1 MIRRRDA
8 LALLGGLVVTAC
20 SGARRG
26 MPVVPAGSPLG
37 ADPIVDL
44 IPSAGLG
51 WLVDVRPRELFESPT
66 LGSAIAMIA
75 PGDRVAAFERRFGG
89 VDLHA
94 ATELA
99 VAGFGRAAL
108 GLARVPVD
116 PASVNAAFV
125 SRASVEG
132 RTVEHGVTR
141 LWGTVGDEP
150 EQIAIFGRD
159 GAAIERGPPGPLLA
173 AIYFAEGKLRRSLP
187 ALKAEPLAAAAA
199 RVGEAPLRG
208 FAPGPFEGQW
218 AAGLGGLLRAATAIA
233 VSLRPMQARPGAAAF
248 LTLVLLGAWGADAPG
263 AEQRLRAAFNVFA
276 EDPLGR
282 LTGLNRP
289 IDGPRTSSDASA
301 IKLDVVV
308 DLVAVAAGLRDAT
321 DATAAD
327 IMGR

>member
-8 LALLGGLVVTAC
+8 LALLGGLVATAC
-20 SGARRG
+20 GGARR
-26 MPVVPAGSPLG
+26 VVPLTRSGSLLG
-37 ADPIVDL
+37 PDPIVDL
-44 IPSAGLG
+44 VPSAGLG
-51 WLVDVRPRELFESPT
+51 WLVEARPRELFESRT

-75 PGDRVAAFERRFGG
+75 PSERLGAFARRFGG
-89 VDLHA
+89 IDLHA
-94 ATELA
+94 ASELA
-99 VAGFGRAAL
+99 VAGFGRSAL

-116 PASVNAAFV
+116 PAGVDAAFI
-125 SRASVEG
+125 SRASLDG
-132 RTVEHGVTR
+132 RTVERGVTR

-173 AIYFAEGKLRRSLP
+173 AIYFAEGKLKRSLP

-199 RVGEAPLRG
+199 RIGEAPLRG

-218 AAGLGGLLRAATAIA
+218 AAGLGGLLRATTAMA
-233 VSLRPMQARPGAAAF
+233 ASLRPLEARPGAAAS

-263 AEQRLRAAFNVFA
+263 AELRLGAAFNVLA

-289 IDGPRTSSDASA
+289 IDGPRTSSDSSA
-301 IKLDVVV
+301 IKLDVVL
-308 DLVAVAAGLRDAT
+308 DLVAVARGLRDAT